1 MISQINGKY
10 ADLGWVPIHFF
21 YRSIPRAEL
30 IAFYRAAQIALVTP
44 LKDGMNLV
52 AKEFCAARVDKRGVL
67 VLSEFAGAACELKH
81 HALVVNPHDTERMAS
96 VLYTA
101 LRMEDTE
108 QKMRMES
115 MRSHLCRHDVFRWAR
130 TFTDDAIPAQW
141 NNRIVG
147 NFA

>member
-1 MISQINGKY
+1 
-10 ADLGWVPIHFF
+10 
-21 YRSIPRAEL
+21 
-30 IAFYRAAQIALVTP
+30 
-44 LKDGMNLV
+44 MNLV